1 MVFLD
6 LGRVLRIRV
15 GCIGAGFVMVLWGVK
30 AAAELPHSKG
40 NSDRVR
46 VVEALSWEWVTRG
59 GPATGNIAGVSQTAI
74 LLKAF
79 GRLVRTSLWNY
90 RDQAG

>member
-1 MVFLD
+1 VK
-6 LGRVLRIRV
+6 LGGVARGRKRQPGCRAPKEILIECGWWKPCLGNELR
-15 GCIGAGFVMVLWGVK
+15 
-30 AAAELPHSKG
+30 
-40 NSDRVR
+40 
-46 VVEALSWEWVTRG
+46 WVDQL
-59 GPATGNIAGVSQTAI
+59 AGNIAGVSQTAI